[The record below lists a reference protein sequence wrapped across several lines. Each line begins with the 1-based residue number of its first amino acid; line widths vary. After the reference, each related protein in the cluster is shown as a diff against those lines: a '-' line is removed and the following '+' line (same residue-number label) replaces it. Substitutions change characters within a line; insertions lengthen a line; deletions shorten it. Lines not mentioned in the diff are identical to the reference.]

1 MSGLRTV
8 ALLLIAA
15 AVLTLALHFAGVPED
30 IYRWLYHH
38 LLSGLEVPD
47 DPSQGTVDAVGY
59 VSLIGGI
66 LELAGGT
73 ILLGVDERRRRQPRP
88 EGL

>member
-8 ALLLIAA
+8 ALLLIAGG
-15 AVLTLALHFAGVPED
+15 VVTLALHLAGVPED
-30 IYRWLYHH
+30 VYRWLYHR

-47 DPSQGTVDAVGY
+47 DPSQGTIDAVGY
-59 VSLIGGI
+59 VSLMGGT
-66 LELAGGT
+66 LELAIGT
-73 ILLGVDERRRRQPRP
+73 ILLGVDERRRRRARP